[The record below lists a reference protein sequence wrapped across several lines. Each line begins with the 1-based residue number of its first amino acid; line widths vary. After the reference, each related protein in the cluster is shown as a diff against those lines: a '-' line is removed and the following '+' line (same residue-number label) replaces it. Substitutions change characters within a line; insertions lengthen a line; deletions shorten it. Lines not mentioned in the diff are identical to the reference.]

1 MSCSLSVFLRL
12 NFHFIIFSIF
22 IFDTL
27 SLLLL
32 AFASVP
38 SLQVMV
44 LSLSL
49 FQNLSPLYFVF
60 ILMFYLFLISQCL
73 SLLPCLIYASC
84 HGWICSDMASRASYY
99 VCLCII
105 CLSTLWCLIS
115 ASYHVVCLCYHAL
128 SSPYDAW
135 SRSEALSQLHI
146 MLFDFVLVF
155 FSSFGC
161 LISASHYV
169 FCFRYVFFLLHYV
182 VCPWYT
188 LLFLQSIIL
197 FTFLFLPFPH
207 LILMSILPSLPRLI
221 STFSHVINP
230 DAISPPRVQEFKT

>member
-1 MSCSLSVFLRL
+1 MSCCLSVFLRL

-38 SLQVMV
+38 SLHVMV

-73 SLLPCLIYASC
+73 PLLPCLIYASC
-84 HGWICSDMASRASYY
+84 HGWICSDMASRASSY

-105 CLSTLWCLIS
+105 CLSSLWCLIS
-115 ASYHVVCLCYHAL
+115 GSYHVVCLLLHYVCLQCDAL
-128 SSPYDAW
+128 SPP
-135 SRSEALSQLHI
+135 HI
-146 MLFDFVLVF
+146 MLFAFVIMPYLRLMMLGLVPKPYL
-155 FSSFGC
+155 SFILCC
-161 LISASHYV
+161 L
-169 FCFRYVFFLLHYV
+169 
-182 VCPWYT
+182 T
-188 LLFLQSIIL
+188 LY
-197 FTFLFLPFPH
+197 
-207 LILMSILPSLPRLI
+207 
-221 STFSHVINP
+221 
-230 DAISPPRVQEFKT
+230 

>member
-1 MSCSLSVFLRL
+1 MLFVLVLGSLSPLYGVLVCLYVSAFIFTFFVSTPFNLRLMSCSLSVFLRL

-73 SLLPCLIYASC
+73 PLLPCLIYASC

-105 CLSTLWCLIS
+105 CLSTL
-115 ASYHVVCLCYHAL
+115 
-128 SSPYDAW
+128 
-135 SRSEALSQLHI
+135 
-146 MLFDFVLVF
+146 
-155 FSSFGC
+155 
-161 LISASHYV
+161 
-169 FCFRYVFFLLHYV
+169 
-182 VCPWYT
+182 
-188 LLFLQSIIL
+188 
-197 FTFLFLPFPH
+197 
-207 LILMSILPSLPRLI
+207 
-221 STFSHVINP
+221 
-230 DAISPPRVQEFKT
+230 